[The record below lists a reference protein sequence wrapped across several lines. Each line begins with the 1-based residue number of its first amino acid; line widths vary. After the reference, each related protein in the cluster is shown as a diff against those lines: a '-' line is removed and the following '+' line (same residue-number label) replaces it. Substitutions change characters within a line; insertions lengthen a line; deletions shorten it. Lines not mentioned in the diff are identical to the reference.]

1 MVYTILKPFLN
12 LCLLNANPQDLPAS
26 QFLLVM
32 SLILYLVVS
41 VALAL
46 PVYGLN
52 TSLTQALL
60 EITMLIAYT
69 WLILVMTSHG
79 ERLTQTLSAL
89 AGTGVIFGFIAL
101 PIIYS
106 IYESTSAGG
115 VGNVWTVVAYFMIT
129 GWLLVVYGHVF
140 RNALSSGLFMG
151 MLVSLGYIVLT
162 SMIMATL
169 FQPRN

>member
-1 MVYTILKPFLN
+1 VVYTILKPFLN
-12 LCLLNANPQDLPAS
+12 LCFLNANPQDLPAS
-26 QFLLVM
+26 QVLLVM
-32 SLILYLVVS
+32 SLILYLVIS

-52 TSLTQALL
+52 VSLTQALL
-60 EITMLIAYT
+60 EIAMLIAYT

-89 AGTGVIFGFIAL
+89 AGTGVIFGFLAL

-106 IYESTSAGG
+106 IYEATGAGG
-115 VGNVWTVVAYFMIT
+115 VGNVWTLIAYLMIM

-140 RNALSSGLFMG
+140 RNALSSGLFLG

-162 SMIMATL
+162 SMIIEFL
-169 FQPRN
+169 FQPRS